1 MRQAV
6 RSILAE
12 TYRFFSQS
20 RRDNRAAE
28 LLLLRIRARG
38 ETFGLSCVVSAIC
51 RARPLWPSAPRMGNW
66 LPCNGG
72 RPQGPHPA
80 RGSEST
86 RIAYFRAKRATAS
99 ISREESWKVVAKI
112 FMLLLCDLGGL
123 ARKKHL
129 AAVALLSQ
137 SRRGR
142 KDFARG
148 WQGGNGRL
156 RGKRVKNSETGPPLP
171 GSEE

>member
-1 MRQAV
+1 MFNQSYSFLNKTHKSLAMMRQAV

-72 RPQGPHPA
+72 RSQG
-80 RGSEST
+80 RGCCQTKLPCHFSS
-86 RIAYFRAKRATAS
+86 S
-99 ISREESWKVVAKI
+99 
-112 FMLLLCDLGGL
+112 
-123 ARKKHL
+123 
-129 AAVALLSQ
+129 LLSSQNKPYLCRHFLAYVLVFLYLYSIKQNQQ
-137 SRRGR
+137 SYAS
-142 KDFARG
+142 KTDFPRS
-148 WQGGNGRL
+148 QSIFQNI
-156 RGKRVKNSETGPPLP
+156 
-171 GSEE
+171 

>member
-1 MRQAV
+1 MSRGDDTIERL
-6 RSILAE
+6 RSLRGIRPFEERAE
-12 TYRFFSQS
+12 RPSVF
-20 RRDNRAAE
+20 
-28 LLLLRIRARG
+28 
-38 ETFGLSCVVSAIC
+38 CVSYHPFA
-51 RARPLWPSAPRMGNW
+51 
-66 LPCNGG
+66 
-72 RPQGPHPA
+72 GPHPA

-86 RIAYFRAKRATAS
+86 RMAHFRAKRATAS

-156 RGKRVKNSETGPPLP
+156 RGKRVKNSETGQPPP
-171 GSEE
+171 GSEA